1 MQNNGSNY
9 LEITIQYPQKNKSY
23 LSSWYYRTGSFF
35 VPTCNRKQTLPKR
48 KMKVQTNTLPIKP
61 RHYAKTAIVTLPLRT
76 PESERYLLT
85 LPYIF
90 SAHLAHK
97 ARKTKPKLSHAIK
110 GYIPKIAWFRHLS
123 LSIQAQ
129 KKKKQ
134 QLRTSRSGV
143 RVPSSAPNE
152 KDTAFAVSFFFWRA
166 CLLKL
171 RAARSPLRDGTVV
184 LKTFHWNVFLT
195 HSTSSAPN
203 EKDTAFAVSFFFWCA
218 CPRRRRAMRSPLR
231 DGTVALK
238 TFHWNVFSTRS
249 TSSARGRRAVCS
261 FLWEIKLRRKR
272 RRCLKARTLKETF
285 LN

>member
-152 KDTAFAVSFFFWRA
+152 KDTAFAVSFFFW
-166 CLLKL
+166 
-171 RAARSPLRDGTVV
+171 
-184 LKTFHWNVFLT
+184 
-195 HSTSSAPN
+195 
-203 EKDTAFAVSFFFWCA
+203 CA

-249 TSSARGRRAVCS
+249 TSSARGRRAVCL
-261 FLWEIKLRRKR
+261 FLWEIKLRRKKGAAESSAFFVLVKRSWRFRFAQFNR
-272 RRCLKARTLKETF
+272 RAAENVDYFARYSS
-285 LN
+285 

>member
-152 KDTAFAVSFFFWRA
+152 KDTAFAVSFF
-166 CLLKL
+166 LLVRL
-171 RAARSPLRDGTVV
+171 PAQASRYAL
-184 LKTFHWNVFLT
+184 
-195 HSTSSAPN
+195 
-203 EKDTAFAVSFFFWCA
+203 AFAGRDSRAKNVPLERFTRWAVLFLFGALAYSSCVLRTCFRRMQETSRWLVSERSSTGTFFDALHFK
-218 CPRRRRAMRSPLR
+218 RA
-231 DGTVALK
+231 GTSRC
-238 TFHWNVFSTRS
+238 VFIFM
-249 TSSARGRRAVCS
+249 G
-261 FLWEIKLRRKR
+261 
-272 RRCLKARTLKETF
+272 
-285 LN
+285 N

>member
-152 KDTAFAVSFFFWRA
+152 KDTAFAVSFFLLVRLPAQASRYALAFAGRDSRAKNVPLERFTSSAPGYGRHQVSSAFFVWCA

-171 RAARSPLRDGTVV
+171 RAAHLLS
-184 LKTFHWNVFLT
+184 
-195 HSTSSAPN
+195 
-203 EKDTAFAVSFFFWCA
+203 
-218 CPRRRRAMRSPLR
+218 
-231 DGTVALK
+231 
-238 TFHWNVFSTRS
+238 
-249 TSSARGRRAVCS
+249 
-261 FLWEIKLRRKR
+261 
-272 RRCLKARTLKETF
+272 
-285 LN
+285 

>member
-1 MQNNGSNY
+1 MNSTLLKLLKVFRKTIWKTNEKMQNNGSNY

-110 GYIPKIAWFRHLS
+110 GYIPKIA
-123 LSIQAQ
+123 
-129 KKKKQ
+129 
-134 QLRTSRSGV
+134 
-143 RVPSSAPNE
+143 
-152 KDTAFAVSFFFWRA
+152 
-166 CLLKL
+166 
-171 RAARSPLRDGTVV
+171 
-184 LKTFHWNVFLT
+184 
-195 HSTSSAPN
+195 
-203 EKDTAFAVSFFFWCA
+203 
-218 CPRRRRAMRSPLR
+218 
-231 DGTVALK
+231 
-238 TFHWNVFSTRS
+238 
-249 TSSARGRRAVCS
+249 
-261 FLWEIKLRRKR
+261 
-272 RRCLKARTLKETF
+272 
-285 LN
+285 